1 MRSFSVKPAYLKV
14 EYHCLFVECMIYC
27 IQAIVCE
34 SDNFPTEERHP
45 VQFAL
50 LVKSHANARYAQSI
64 QKLAATECECLLFAL
79 NAKTE
84 LHYETL
90 AGTPFLMLTSDGL
103 GEAEWKYLARHS
115 SLSFAAVRDGEWLKP
130 FQLDR
135 PAYLPPDLAQVLK
148 YKGKT
153 NSDFTAMMLNCA
165 RSASAFAITDEPL
178 TVLDPLCGRGT
189 TAFCALTAGDHA
201 IGLEADEKAL
211 HEADAYLE
219 RYLQYHRLK
228 HRRETHS
235 ITLRRG
241 GSLREIRYTLAYNA
255 EHYRQG
261 RTIFCRWILGDT
273 AAADE
278 AAGQGCCHL
287 IAGDLPYGVQH
298 APRGERGYDSL
309 DGLLQRA
316 VPSYYRALAKG
327 GALALSFN
335 TYTLPRENVMKA
347 FQTAGFKVME
357 NAPFNDFSHWVEQ
370 AVNRDMVIGI
380 KG

>member
-1 MRSFSVKPAYLKV
+1 MYDILHTSNRMRVRKLPL
-14 EYHCLFVECMIYC
+14 
-27 IQAIVCE
+27 
-34 SDNFPTEERHP
+34 EERHS

-50 LVKSHANARYAQSI
+50 LLKSHANARYAQSI
-64 QKLAATECECLLFAL
+64 QKLAAAECKCLLFAL
-79 NAKTE
+79 NAKTDI
-84 LHYETL
+84 HYEML
-90 AGTPFLMLTSDGL
+90 AGNPFLMLTSDGL
-103 GEAEWKYLARHS
+103 GDAEWKYLARHS

-130 FQLDR
+130 LQLDR

-153 NSDFTAMMLNCA
+153 NTDFTVMMLNCA
-165 RSASAFAITDEPL
+165 RSASAFALAEEPL

-189 TAFCALTAGDHA
+189 TAFCALTMGDHA

-228 HRRETHS
+228 HCREQRS
-235 ITLRRG
+235 ITLRG
-241 GSLREIRYTLAYNA
+241 GGAMREIRYSLADSV

-261 RTIFCRWILGDT
+261 RTISCRWILGDT

-278 AAGQGCCHL
+278 AAGQGGCHL

-298 APRGERGYDSL
+298 SPRGQRGYDSL

-316 VPSYYRALAKG
+316 VPSYYRALIKG

-335 TYTLPRENVMKA
+335 TYTLPRENVARA
-347 FQTAGFKVME
+347 FEDAGFQVMGSD
-357 NAPFNDFSHWVEQ
+357 PFNDFSHWVEQ
-370 AVNRDMVIGI
+370 AVNRDMVIGV
-380 KG
+380 KR